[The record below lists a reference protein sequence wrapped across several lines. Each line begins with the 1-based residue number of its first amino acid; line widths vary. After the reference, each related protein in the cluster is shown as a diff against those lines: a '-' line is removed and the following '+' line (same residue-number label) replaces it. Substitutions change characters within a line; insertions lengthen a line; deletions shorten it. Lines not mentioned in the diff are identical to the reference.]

1 VEGHLLLLLA
11 QQMPIHVVQFHL
23 RRMSDRPGKLRNV
36 GRPALFDRGVL
47 ADLLRRQHGVITRMQ
62 AAGCSMTDAALRHR
76 IRVDG
81 PWQVV
86 LPGVYLSATGSLTLP
101 QRQMAALLYAGP
113 DAMISGPAALAWHGV
128 RVQRTDLVDVLVPSQ
143 CRRRD
148 IDFVRLRRTSA
159 MPRMIFPEGELRYVP
174 PARAVA
180 DTVRGLRGAD
190 SVRAVVADA
199 VQRRKVQVGQLIEE
213 LNHGPVQGS
222 ARLRQALAEV
232 ANGVRSSAE
241 ADLGTLIKRERLPD
255 PLYNPHLYVAARS
268 S

>member
-1 VEGHLLLLLA
+1 
-11 QQMPIHVVQFHL
+11 
-23 RRMSDRPGKLRNV
+23 
-36 GRPALFDRGVL
+36 
-47 ADLLRRQHGVITRMQ
+47 
-62 AAGCSMTDAALRHR
+62 
-76 IRVDG
+76 
-81 PWQVV
+81 
-86 LPGVYLSATGSLTLP
+86 
-101 QRQMAALLYAGP
+101 
-113 DAMISGPAALAWHGV
+113 MISGPAALAWHGV

-159 MPRMIFPEGELRYVP
+159 MPRMIFPEGDLRYVP

-199 VQRRKVQVGQLIEE
+199 VQRRNVQVGQLLEE

-232 ANGVRSSAE
+232 ADGVRSSAE
-241 ADLGTLIKRERLPD
+241 ADLRTLIKRERLPD
-255 PLYNPHLYVAARS
+255 PLYNAHLYVGDEFLAVPDAWWPDAGVAAEVDSREWHLSPRDWERTLARHSRMSAYGIIVLHYPPRRLRAEPRVVAAEIRS
-268 S
+268 ALEVSRGRQLPQLRSLPAR